1 MRKRSLDTYQTCICI
16 CNYHHPVPCFIALA
30 IMSFHIPRSLVAFR
44 ISTTLPA
51 PSHLT
56 SPSVI
61 FSRCFPLL
69 RFPSIIPVVM
79 RCSNFS
85 LLITWPKNVVCRVRI
100 LFTSA
105 LDVWVSF
112 STVSFDFFAIHDIF
126 IVLLRNHIS
135 TVSSLI
141 SVTSLIKNIWKLAF
155 PLLGY
160 HYGIG
165 QTYAKLQIGLPL
177 WHRSDLCQTADDISL

>member
-1 MRKRSLDTYQTCICI
+1 MFESLESLADLSPFFNKGKEYFTISQQVGYNLKYINFFCIETMNEKLKWMTREFPKRYHH
-16 CNYHHPVPCFIALA
+16 HHPVPCFIALA

-79 RCSNFS
+79 RCSNLPKGILTHNYFNKSGFNQVLKKKSLFS
-85 LLITWPKNVVCRVRI
+85 LFLQKYFHQGNNSVV
-100 LFTSA
+100 SM
-105 LDVWVSF
+105 WSSF
-112 STVSFDFFAIHDIF
+112 CTE
-126 IVLLRNHIS
+126 
-135 TVSSLI
+135 
-141 SVTSLIKNIWKLAF
+141 
-155 PLLGY
+155 
-160 HYGIG
+160 
-165 QTYAKLQIGLPL
+165 
-177 WHRSDLCQTADDISL
+177 

>member
-1 MRKRSLDTYQTCICI
+1 MNSTFSIDHH
-16 CNYHHPVPCFIALA
+16 HHPVPCFIALA

-51 PSHLT
+51 PSDLT

-79 RCSNFS
+79 RCSNSS
-85 LLITWPKNVVCRVRI
+85 LLITWPKNVVCCVRI

-105 LDVWVSF
+105 LDVWASF
-112 STVSFDFFAIHDIF
+112 STVSFDFLAIHDIF
-126 IVLLRNHIS
+126 IILLRNHIS
-135 TVSSLI
+135 TASSFFCACLDIVSALI
-141 SVTSLIKNIWKLAF
+141 
-155 PLLGY
+155 PLLILNFFSHWSGM
-160 HYGIG
+160 
-165 QTYAKLQIGLPL
+165 Q
-177 WHRSDLCQTADDISL
+177 RV

>member
-1 MRKRSLDTYQTCICI
+1 MSNCSSCYRRYTRNTRTRNLTWFSSAFSMIVATNIGNNFFLLVNECFPKNRKLHMIINKNTMKLSYSCM
-16 CNYHHPVPCFIALA
+16 NNHHHHPVPCFIALA

-85 LLITWPKNVVCRVRI
+85 LLIT
-100 LFTSA
+100 
-105 LDVWVSF
+105 
-112 STVSFDFFAIHDIF
+112 
-126 IVLLRNHIS
+126 
-135 TVSSLI
+135 
-141 SVTSLIKNIWKLAF
+141 
-155 PLLGY
+155 
-160 HYGIG
+160 
-165 QTYAKLQIGLPL
+165 
-177 WHRSDLCQTADDISL
+177 